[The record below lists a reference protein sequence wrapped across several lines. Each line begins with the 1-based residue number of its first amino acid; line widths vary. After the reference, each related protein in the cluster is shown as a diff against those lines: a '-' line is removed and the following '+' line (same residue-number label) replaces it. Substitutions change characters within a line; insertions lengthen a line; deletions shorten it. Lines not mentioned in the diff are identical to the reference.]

1 MKKNN
6 STNASK
12 LLEDTRLVHEGLHP
26 HENGG
31 FINPPVI
38 HASTVLFPDV
48 ETMLLGPKGQRYTYG
63 RRGNPTTDA
72 LCEVLTSLE
81 NAEGCVL
88 TPSGLAAVSLACLSC
103 LKSGDHILVTDAAYY
118 PTRHFCDTVLSRFGI
133 EITYYDPCIGTE
145 IGQLFKPNTKVIFTE
160 SPGSLTFEM
169 QDIDAI
175 VSVAKKIDALVI
187 MDNTWA
193 TPLYYK
199 PLDHGVD
206 ISLMAGTKYVVGH
219 SDCMLGTI
227 AANSRAWEKLSE
239 IHGLMGYHVGPDDVY
254 LGQRGIR
261 TMSVRLAKHMENALE
276 VANWLQQHDAVAKVY
291 HPALPDSPGHEIWLR
306 DFKGASGL
314 FSFELANAGEQQ
326 AIKFLNSLTLFGLG
340 YSWGGFESL
349 ATYAQ
354 PEKIRTAKPW
364 TSTNPLIRL
373 HIGLEDT
380 QDLKR
385 DLEEGFKAI
394 SQN

>member
-1 MKKNN
+1 MFEK
-6 STNASK
+6 TQ
-12 LLEDTRLVHEGLHP
+12 LVHDGLHP
-26 HENGG
+26 HENEG

-48 ETMLLGPKGQRYTYG
+48 ETMLKGPKGQRYTYG
-63 RRGNPTTDA
+63 RRGNPTTDS
-72 LCEVLTSLE
+72 LCEALTNLE

-103 LKSGDHILVTDAAYY
+103 VGSGDHILVTDSAYY
-118 PTRHFCDTVLSRFGI
+118 PTRHLCDTILKRLGI
-133 EITYYDPCIGTE
+133 ETTYYDPNIGTE
-145 IGQLFKPNTKVIFTE
+145 ISKLFQPNTKMIFTE
-160 SPGSLTFEM
+160 SPGSLTFEI
-169 QDIDAI
+169 QDIKLI
-175 VSVAKKIDALVI
+175 VSEARKIDALVI

-193 TPLYYK
+193 TPLYFK

-219 SDCMLGTI
+219 SDCMLGTL
-227 AANSRAWEKLSE
+227 AANSRVWEKLSE
-239 IHGLMGYHVGPDDVY
+239 THGLMGYHVGPDDVY
-254 LGQRGIR
+254 LGQRGLR

-276 VANWLQQHDAVAKVY
+276 IATWLQQHDRVAKVY
-291 HPALPDSPGHEIWLR
+291 HPALPETPGHEIWKR

-314 FSFELANAGEQQ
+314 FSFELANANEQH
-326 AIKFLNSLTLFGLG
+326 AISFLNTLKLFGLG

-349 ATYAQ
+349 ATYAK
-354 PEKIRTAKPW
+354 PAKIRTAKPW

-380 QDLKR
+380 RDLKS
-385 DLEEGFKAI
+385 DLQNGFEAI
-394 SQN
+394 ANT